1 MSLLSLRN
9 IHARLSGREVV
20 QAVNLDV
27 APGEMVALVGPNGAG
42 KTTLLKAGIGLH
54 PISRGESRLA
64 GEPIH
69 SVDVVQRALSLGYLP
84 QERRLAWG
92 LAAAA
97 AAALGAPFAPPSVA
111 IERGR
116 SALDLFGVGELADTS
131 VFALSGGERAR
142 VLLARLFATE
152 AALLVAD
159 EPVAGLDPDAQLLCL
174 ERFRAHARGG
184 GAVLM
189 TLHDLSLAARFA
201 DRIAVLD
208 QGRLVADGAPSQ
220 ALSPKVLKSVFGLK
234 ARWVEAGDQT
244 LLVADR
250 A

>member
-9 IHARLSGREVV
+9 VHARLSGREVV
-20 QAVNLDV
+20 HAVSLDV
-27 APGEMVALVGPNGAG
+27 APGELVALVGPNGAG
-42 KTTLLKAGIGLH
+42 KTTVLKAGIGLH
-54 PISRGESRLA
+54 PISRGESRLL
-64 GEPIH
+64 GEAIH
-69 SVDVVQRALSLGYLP
+69 SVDVVQRALTLGYLP

-92 LAAAA
+92 MAAVEV
-97 AAALGAPFAPPSVA
+97 AALGAPFAPPSVA
-111 IERGR
+111 VERGR
-116 SALDLFGVGELADTS
+116 SALDLFGVGDLAETT

-174 ERFRAHARGG
+174 ERFQAHARSG

-189 TLHDLSLAARFA
+189 TLHDLGLAARFA
-201 DRIAVLD
+201 DRVAVLD
-208 QGRLVADGAPSQ
+208 RGQLVADGPPTE

-234 ARWVEAGDQT
+234 ARWTEAAGQS
-244 LLVADR
+244 LLIAER

>member
-9 IHARLSGREVV
+9 LHARLSGREVV

-27 APGEMVALVGPNGAG
+27 APGQLVALVGPNGAG

-54 PISRGESRLA
+54 PISRGESRLS

-69 SVDVVQRALSLGYLP
+69 AVDVVQRALALGYLP

-92 LAAAA
+92 MAAVEV
-97 AAALGAPFAPPSVA
+97 AALGAPFAPPSAAV
-111 IERGR
+111 ERGR
-116 SALDLFGVGELADTS
+116 AALDLFGIGGLAETS

-152 AALLVAD
+152 ATLLVAD

-174 ERFRAHARGG
+174 ERFKAHARQG
-184 GAVLM
+184 GAVLL
-189 TLHDLSLAARFA
+189 TLHDLGLAARFA

-208 QGRLVADGAPSQ
+208 QGRLVADGPPTE
-220 ALSPKVLKSVFGLK
+220 ALSPRVLKTVFGLK

-244 LLVADR
+244 VLVADR

>member
-9 IHARLSGREVV
+9 VHARLSGREVV
-20 QAVNLDV
+20 HGVNLEV
-27 APGEMVALVGPNGAG
+27 APGGLVALVGPNGAG
-42 KTTLLKAGIGLH
+42 KTTLLKAGTGLH
-54 PISRGESRLA
+54 PISRGESRLS

-69 SVDVVQRALSLGYLP
+69 SVDVVQRALKLGYLP

-92 LAAAA
+92 MAAVEV
-97 AAALGAPFAPPSVA
+97 AALGAPFAPPSVA
-111 IERGR
+111 VARGR
-116 SALDLFGVGELADTS
+116 EALELFGVGALADTS

-174 ERFRAHARGG
+174 ERFRAHARQG

-189 TLHDLSLAARFA
+189 TLHDLSLAARYA
-201 DRIAVLD
+201 DRVAVMD
-208 QGRLVADGAPSQ
+208 KGRLVADGAPVE

-234 ARWVEAGDQT
+234 ARWIEAESQA

>member
-9 IHARLSGREVV
+9 VHARLSNREVV
-20 QAVNLDV
+20 HGVNLEV
-27 APGEMVALVGPNGAG
+27 APGEVVALVGPNGAG

-54 PISRGESRLA
+54 PISRGESRLS

-69 SVDVVQRALSLGYLP
+69 SVDVVQRALTLGYLP

-92 LAAAA
+92 MAAVEV
-97 AAALGAPFAPPSVA
+97 AALGAPFAPPSAAV
-111 IERGR
+111 ERGKA
-116 SALDLFGVGELADTS
+116 ALDRFGVGDLAATS

-152 AALLVAD
+152 ATLLVAD
-159 EPVAGLDPDAQLLCL
+159 EPVSGLDPDAQLLCL
-174 ERFRAHARGG
+174 EQFQAHARGG

-208 QGRLVADGAPSQ
+208 QGRLVSEGPPAD
-220 ALSPKVLKSVFGLK
+220 ALSPKVLKAVFGLK
-234 ARWVEAGDQT
+234 GRWIHEGDQA
-244 LLVADR
+244 LLLADR